1 MNIKHLFNTILIL
14 LAVCLVFGAA
24 MFALNFITGPII
36 EENNKGAEFAPLLA
50 VLPDGEG
57 FEEIDLAAAGLPSIV
72 TNAYRETTGKGF
84 VFRMSATGYQPG
96 LVIMCGIDAEGKV
109 VGVTHLETKDTYGK
123 EPELNGKY
131 IGQTLDTF
139 SAQII
144 SGATKSSTGYSDAI
158 TAALQSFVLVSG
170 GELDP
175 SFALLDLIPTLAPGF
190 GTTEEVEASGNI
202 SKAFKSKSDTGF
214 AYIFKDGDAAYLA
227 LVNAFG
233 TCKICDVDGNDVTAS
248 HEAFASEAVAHAAA
262 NQVDYAEKLNT
273 NITNFNANAT
283 DVTALSSTAFDTVV
297 AAFSFKVDGAE
308 HYAYI
313 ARPYGYDQMNIL
325 VILDAN
331 GAIVKLDCTT
341 GIFFGHGVEYMP
353 FYGQYNEKDY
363 EAGFVGQS
371 GAVGDNVMMSG
382 ATMTSNAVKT
392 AISDVFAAYKTL
404 KGGN

>member
-1 MNIKHLFNTILIL
+1 MKNLKPTLVLSCICMAVALIL
-14 LAVCLVFGAA
+14 SAINMV
-24 MFALNFITGPII
+24 TGPII
-36 EENNKGAEFAPLLA
+36 EANRNASANEALLV

-57 FEEIDLAAAGLPSIV
+57 FEEIDVAAAGLPSIV

-96 LVIMCGIDAEGKV
+96 LVIMCGVDAEGKI

-123 EPELNGKY
+123 EAELNGKY

-139 SAQII
+139 STQII
-144 SGATKSSTGYSDAI
+144 AGATKSSTGYSDAVS
-158 TAALQSFVLVSG
+158 AALQSFVLVSG

-175 SFALLDLIPTLAPGF
+175 SFALLDMIPSLAPGF
-190 GTTEEVEASGNI
+190 GTTEEISASGNI

-214 AYIFKDGDAAYLA
+214 AYVFKEGDVAYLA

-233 TCKICDVDGNDVTAS
+233 TCKLYDVEGNDVTAS
-248 HEAFASEAVAHAAA
+248 HEAFASEAIAHAAA
-262 NQVDYAEKLNT
+262 VQVNYAEKLNK

-283 DVTALSSTAFDTVV
+283 DITALGSTAFDTVV
-297 AAFSFKVDGAE
+297 AGASFKVDGAE
-308 HYAYI
+308 HYAFI
-313 ARPYGYDQMNIL
+313 ARPFGYDQMNVLI
-325 VILDAN
+325 ILDAN

-363 EAGFVGQS
+363 ENGFVGQT
-371 GAVGDNVMMSG
+371 GTAGDNVMMSG

-392 AISDVFAAYKTL
+392 AVNDVFAAYNTL